1 MEFDQSEVV
10 RRRPSAKLP
19 TYYYHEHFLEMLGF
33 VVEHYAHALRPAQR
47 QLIEDYRSLS
57 LSAQRLYARLVNRKG
72 SVFPRNRLRYPEI
85 GDIHA
90 PLAELDASGWVG
102 APDVSDVPDL
112 LRCLTRPQLLA
123 LLLPDFVGL
132 SRSLKKDEYIAFA
145 SENASPAALLARL
158 PADTIVAQRHS
169 KVLLY
174 ILFLYFGRLP
184 DGLAQFT
191 MRDLGLV
198 QTQGF
203 RKDYEPRFNELEEAE
218 EHFYFSVR
226 LKCLERTVLP
236 AGLADLSRDSGT
248 WPEPAYPGAAKL
260 RDRLAEQIGRA
271 AEDAGDLAAALA
283 VYARGE
289 SPRCTER
296 RARIL
301 LASGEREAARTLL
314 EAVISAPRSDE
325 ERVFAEDLYR
335 RKFDRKRTS
344 VATDTLRDAETIE
357 LDEIHAGAPERG
369 AVAYFQAQGQQAF
382 RVENTLWRT
391 LFGLLFWDQLYPETG
406 AALHS
411 PFEWLP
417 ANLSDGSFFIDN
429 QSSIEET
436 LNLLEDKPKLIRHIL
451 SASTRHYGRAN
462 AVFRWRQTTLDALF
476 ALLEHVDPRRLR
488 GALTRLCQD
497 YNRHRHG
504 YPDLLVIDDDGARFV
519 EIKAEG
525 DQLRQNQLVRLQQLR
540 ADGLRVDVV
549 RARWTVDPQQTYVVV
564 DVETTG
570 GKGPDHRITELGAV
584 KVRGTDI
591 VDRFNTL
598 LNPQRP
604 IPSGITRL
612 TGISQEMVADAP
624 AFADV
629 ADDFEAF
636 MGDAIFVAHN
646 VGFDYRF
653 VSQEFRR
660 LGRSFRH
667 PKLCTCQSMRKLYPG
682 HRSYSLANLCQTFDI
697 PLKQHHR
704 ALCDAEAAAELL
716 FLINEARLEQTRERL
731 LTR

>member
-19 TYYYHEHFLEMLGF
+19 TFYYHEHFLEMLGF
-33 VVEHYAHALRPAQR
+33 VVEHYAHALTPAHR
-47 QLIEDYRSLS
+47 QLIDDYHALS
-57 LSAQRLYARLVNRKG
+57 LPAQRLYARLVNRKG
-72 SVFPRNRLRYPEI
+72 TVFPRNRLRYPEI

-90 PLAELDASGWVG
+90 PLAELSAADWVG
-102 APDVSDVPDL
+102 PPAVSDVPDL

-132 SRSLKKDEYIAFA
+132 SRSLKKDEYIGFA
-145 SENASPAALLARL
+145 SENAAPEALLARL
-158 PADTIVAQRHS
+158 PADTIVAQRHGNA
-169 KVLLY
+169 LLY
-174 ILFLYFGRLP
+174 LLFLYFGQLP

-226 LKCLERTVLP
+226 LKGLERTVLP
-236 AGLADLSRDSGT
+236 GGLRELCEDAEL

-271 AEDAGDLAAALA
+271 AEDAGDPTAALA

-301 LASGEREAARTLL
+301 LASGERDAARTLL
-314 EAVISAPRSDE
+314 EAVLAAPGSDE

-344 VATDTLRDAETIE
+344 VATDTLRDAETIDI
-357 LDEIHAGAPERG
+357 DEVHAGAPETG
-369 AVAYFQAQGQQAF
+369 AVAYFEARGQRAF

-391 LFGLLFWDQLYPETG
+391 LFGLLFWENLYPETG

-417 ANLSDGSFFIDN
+417 ASLKHGTFYKENQRSIDE
-429 QSSIEET
+429 I
-436 LNLLEDKPKLIRHIL
+436 LNLLDDKPRLIRQIL
-451 SASTRHYGRAN
+451 AASTRHYGRAN

-476 ALLEHVDPRRLR
+476 ALLDSVNPALLR
-488 GALTRLCQD
+488 GALTRLCTD
-497 YNRHRHG
+497 YNAHRHG

-540 ADGLRVDVV
+540 ADGLRVDIV
-549 RARWTVDPQQTYVVV
+549 RARWIVDPEQTYVVV

-570 GKGPDHRITELGAV
+570 GKGADHRITELGAV

-591 VDRFNTL
+591 VDRFSTL

-612 TGISQEMVADAP
+612 TGISQEMVANAP

-629 ADDFEAF
+629 VDEFEAF

-697 PLKQHHR
+697 SLKQHHR

-716 FLINEARLEQTRERL
+716 FLINEARLEQTRERSVAS
-731 LTR
+731 